1 MAVTPLLD
9 AYMMRVYA
17 RNISLRANARNRY
30 CLTMSETLD
39 PVAAWR
45 AVLLAQ
51 SRTLRAIERD
61 LAAAGTIALGWYDGL
76 LELNAAP
83 DRRLRMQ
90 DLGLRAVLSRTR
102 VSRIVS
108 ELETAGYVERVPDLV
123 DGRATLAAITPAGR
137 AALRHAAPAYMA
149 GIEEHFTRHLTGT
162 QQRTIATALQ
172 RVIDAHDAQT
182 DPRR

>member
-1 MAVTPLLD
+1 MTS
-9 AYMMRVYA
+9 
-17 RNISLRANARNRY
+17 N
-30 CLTMSETLD
+30 LD

-51 SRTLRAIERD
+51 SKALRAIERD
-61 LAAAGTIALGWYDGL
+61 LDHAGVISLAWYDVL

-90 DLGLRAVLSRTR
+90 ELGLKAVLSRTR
-102 VSRIVS
+102 VSRIVT
-108 ELETAGYVERVPDLV
+108 ELASAGLVERIADPD
-123 DGRATLAAITPAGR
+123 DGRATLATITRAGR
-137 AALRHAAPAYMA
+137 SALKQAAPVYLA
-149 GIEEHFTRHLTGT
+149 GIARHFTSYLTVA
-162 QQRTIATALQ
+162 QQRAIAGGLQ

>member
-1 MAVTPLLD
+1 MHASAIMVAMT
-9 AYMMRVYA
+9 
-17 RNISLRANARNRY
+17 SH
-30 CLTMSETLD
+30 LD

-51 SRTLRAIERD
+51 SKAVRAIERD
-61 LAAAGTIALGWYDGL
+61 LDDAGVISLGWYDVL

-90 DLGLRAVLSRTR
+90 ELGLRAVLSRTR
-102 VSRIVS
+102 VSRIVT
-108 ELETAGYVERVPDLV
+108 ELESAGLVERTADPD
-123 DGRATLAAITPAGR
+123 DGRATLAAITRTGR
-137 AALRHAAPAYMA
+137 SALKQAAPVYLA
-149 GIEEHFTRHLTGT
+149 GIAHHFTSYLTAA
-162 QQRTIATALQ
+162 QQRAIADGLQ